1 MKKYRM
7 ILLLLLSAVLLAGCG
22 KKADPGER
30 PAATPTPVI
39 VETPEPT
46 PTPSSAPTPAA
57 ASTQTPAGHRRLH
70 RRQPRRRCQARRP

>member
-46 PTPSSAPTPAA
+46 PIPSSAPTPA
-57 ASTQTPAGHRRLH
+57 
-70 RRQPRRRCQARRP
+70 